1 MDRVS
6 AAAYLAGARRLN
18 GCGHLSQPQ
27 PKEFVMNEKSQ
38 LEVEV
43 VELGDAK
50 EATKGD
56 HTPVYMEENPH
67 ILGKPEA

>member
-1 MDRVS
+1 
-6 AAAYLAGARRLN
+6 
-18 GCGHLSQPQ
+18 
-27 PKEFVMNEKSQ
+27 MNEKSQ